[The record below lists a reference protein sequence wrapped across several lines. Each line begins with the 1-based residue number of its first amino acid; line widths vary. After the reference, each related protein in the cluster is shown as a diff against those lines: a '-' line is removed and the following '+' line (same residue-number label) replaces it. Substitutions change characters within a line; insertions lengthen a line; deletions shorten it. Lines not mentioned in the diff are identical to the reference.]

1 MLGLGFVA
9 LLLSQNRLADGA
21 SCNLIQPLD
30 TSFGEDLGIIMIPGA
45 QIQGEKYEDLMKEI
59 QNQLPGV
66 RLWAGLTRGW
76 LGSFPNPVE
85 IAGAINDCK
94 NKASS
99 EGLYGPVFMAG
110 HSLGGIM
117 LETYIKDHPDMAA
130 GIILLG
136 SYLPDLFGDDS
147 NEFPVP
153 VLTAVG
159 ELDGLTISYVYRE
172 WKESAAADGVGKY
185 PVYVINDANHGQVA
199 SGEIP
204 SFVTEQDI
212 PSPISFE
219 EAHVRYAQAV
229 ISFIIL
235 QAQELFTEDDMSVA
249 YEIQNELIRYT
260 NEFLVPFA
268 TTSLMETDGA
278 NIPSSSW
285 MLEGQKILLSA
296 SEEELSNLVV
306 IDFVVPFEDLG
317 DAKPGVNSSAEC
329 QALVSTFSQPQYD
342 TSVADA
348 NTLYSASVIK
358 AKFKLE
364 DVVREALCLPEAPRK
379 QCKDVNAAA
388 FDLAL
393 SLATE
398 EARQRFLDIGTRLVF
413 DDDSVSPWGPGWEFS
428 FGLHYSKINETHT
441 RLYSTSLISEP
452 DFFIQSAAGMHY
464 CDLLSPFRALEWI
477 YITGLQ
483 GKTI

>member
-1 MLGLGFVA
+1 MG
-9 LLLSQNRLADGA
+9 
-21 SCNLIQPLD
+21 
-30 TSFGEDLGIIMIPGA
+30 
-45 QIQGEKYEDLMKEI
+45 
-59 QNQLPGV
+59 
-66 RLWAGLTRGW
+66 
-76 LGSFPNPVE
+76 
-85 IAGAINDCK
+85 
-94 NKASS
+94 
-99 EGLYGPVFMAG
+99 
-110 HSLGGIM
+110 
-117 LETYIKDHPDMAA
+117 
-130 GIILLG
+130 
-136 SYLPDLFGDDS
+136 
-147 NEFPVP
+147 
-153 VLTAVG
+153 
-159 ELDGLTISYVYRE
+159 
-172 WKESAAADGVGKY
+172 
-185 PVYVINDANHGQVA
+185 
-199 SGEIP
+199 
-204 SFVTEQDI
+204 
-212 PSPISFE
+212 
-219 EAHVRYAQAV
+219 
-229 ISFIIL
+229 
-235 QAQELFTEDDMSVA
+235 EDDMSVA

-296 SEEELSNLVV
+296 SEEELANLKV

-364 DVVREALCLPEAPRK
+364 DVVRE
-379 QCKDVNAAA
+379 
-388 FDLAL
+388 AL